1 MAAAGDLVIRGG
13 TVYDGAGGPPRR
25 ADVAIADGRIV
36 AVGPHLARADTE
48 LQADGLAV
56 APGFINMLSHAWASL
71 LEDGRSQSDL
81 RQGVTL
87 EVFGEYIEAPLNE
100 RLREVCLR
108 RQGDL
113 RYDITWSTV
122 GEYLDHLEHSG
133 ISTNVATFVPATMV
147 RRHVIGDDARGPD
160 AAELGRMRDLVDG
173 AMRDGALGLAS
184 ALIYTPATFATTDEL
199 ASLAEVAAARGGMYV
214 SHLRSEGDRL
224 LEAVDELI
232 EIARRSRGRAEIYHL
247 KQAGRTNWDKLDA
260 VIERV
265 EAARAAGLGITAD
278 MYTYDAAA
286 TGLDASLPPWV
297 QEGGHQRLVARLR
310 EPAVRARL
318 AVEMRAPGVGWE
330 NMLVLAGTP
339 AGLLFSSFK
348 NDALKRYTGRTLADV
363 AAERGTPPEETIMD
377 LVVEDDSRV
386 GVIYFLMSPDN
397 VRRQVALPWLSF
409 ASDSASVSSEGVFL
423 RSNPHPRAYGTFA
436 RLLGRYVRDEGVIPL
451 EEAVRRLTSLPAE
464 NLRLADRG
472 RLAPGFAADVVVFD
486 PERITD
492 HATYEQPHR
501 YATGVRH
508 VVVNGVPVL
517 RDGEHTGATPGRAL
531 RGPGW
536 RGRARS

>member
-486 PERITD
+486 PERIAD

>member
-1 MAAAGDLVIRGG
+1 MAAAPDLVIRGG
-13 TVYDGAGGPPRR
+13 TVYDGGGGPPRR
-25 ADVAIADGRIV
+25 ADVAIAAGRIV
-36 AVGPHLARADTE
+36 AVGPDLTRAGAE
-48 LQADGLAV
+48 VEADGLAV

-147 RRHVIGDDARGPD
+147 RRHVIGDDARAPD
-160 AAELGRMRDLVDG
+160 AAELERMRALVLE
-173 AMRDGALGLAS
+173 AMLDGALGLAS

-199 ASLAEVAAARGGMYV
+199 ASLAAVAAAHGGMYV

-224 LEAVDELI
+224 VEAVDELI

-247 KQAGRTNWDKLDA
+247 KQAGRANWDKLDA
-260 VIERV
+260 VVARI
-265 EAARAAGLGITAD
+265 EAARASGLGITAD

-363 AAERGTPPEETIMD
+363 AAERGTSPEETIMD

-397 VRRQVALPWLSF
+397 VRRQVALPWMSF
-409 ASDSASVSSEGVFL
+409 ASDSASVSAEGVFL

-464 NLRLADRG
+464 NLRLAGRG

-486 PERITD
+486 PARIRD

-501 YATGVRH
+501 YAIGVQH

>member
-1 MAAAGDLVIRGG
+1 MAAAPDLVIRGG

-486 PERITD
+486 PERIAD

>member
-363 AAERGTPPEETIMD
+363 AAERGTRPEETIMD

>member
-363 AAERGTPPEETIMD
+363 AAERGTRPEETIMD

-486 PERITD
+486 PERIAD